1 MPTRT
6 KSGKV
11 VITTARQAETVPPGK
26 YSTNARRLFLRVRGS
41 SRSWFLRYQ
50 MHGKTKE
57 LSLGA
62 LPGTTLKKA
71 TARANEAASLLAEN
85 RDPAATWVP
94 PDNELPGKEEPVA
107 TPTFTQ
113 AAAAYIK
120 LNRHGWSN
128 RKHAR
133 QWTATLKTYA
143 RPCIGQTPVDE
154 VTVHQILEVLQ
165 PIWSTKTET
174 AKRVQGRMENVLDFA
189 AARQWRGTDNP
200 ARWRGHLDK
209 LLPKPTKV
217 KTARRQPA
225 LPYTAM
231 AEFMK
236 DLRRLSSVSAKALE
250 FLILT
255 AGRTCEVLGAQWEE
269 IDLKSRIWAIPARRM
284 KSRRDHRVPLSE
296 AAVKVLEALPRTQG
310 GTYVFAGA
318 RPGRPLSN
326 MALLQVM
333 RRLGYGVGGPKGD
346 AVPHGF
352 RSSFRDWAGEVS
364 SAPNDVCEMALAH
377 VIANKAEAAY
387 RRGDL
392 FEKRRV
398 LMQEWSVWC
407 AATGDKLD

>member
-1 MPTRT
+1 
-6 KSGKV
+6 
-11 VITTARQAETVPPGK
+11 
-26 YSTNARRLFLRVRGS
+26 
-41 SRSWFLRYQ
+41 
-50 MHGKTKE
+50 
-57 LSLGA
+57 
-62 LPGTTLKKA
+62 
-71 TARANEAASLLAEN
+71 
-85 RDPAATWVP
+85 
-94 PDNELPGKEEPVA
+94 
-107 TPTFTQ
+107 
-113 AAAAYIK
+113 
-120 LNRHGWSN
+120 
-128 RKHAR
+128 
-133 QWTATLKTYA
+133 
-143 RPCIGQTPVDE
+143 
-154 VTVHQILEVLQ
+154 
-165 PIWSTKTET
+165 
-174 AKRVQGRMENVLDFA
+174 MENVLDFA

-231 AEFMK
+231 AEFMR

-296 AAVKVLEALPRTQG
+296 AAVKLLETLPRTQG

-407 AATGDKLD
+407 TATGDKLD